1 MNPRIIVLTLATLA
15 FGSTA
20 FIFTGVLNEVANDLG
35 VSVAV
40 AGQLQTAYVLA
51 SALTGPP
58 LALMLGKQ
66 DRKTLL
72 LLGLGGLAVLN
83 VVCALGGGF
92 TTLLI
97 LRTLM
102 GAIGGIIGPA
112 ASISAATLAP
122 PEKRGSAMAAVL
134 GGITLAFMVGI
145 PLGSVVG
152 AAFGWRASFGLAALF
167 AAIAF
172 VAIAFVLPKVV
183 PQVPT
188 VRTAAPWRRVAP
200 LVSVSFIAFSA
211 NALVNSYIAPI
222 LKSGAGVSGASVA
235 SFQALIGF
243 GSVLGLS
250 LGGRGANAG
259 AARWA
264 MIAAFGVQAVALCL
278 HAGELRGGAASGWPT
293 YVAVGVAMFLLSAA
307 IFALVPMVQ
316 TRILEAA
323 GESATV
329 GLAMNSSANS
339 LGQAFGAAFG
349 GLVLAHAGVLG
360 LPLWGLALAGL
371 GALVCAFALPKAA

>member
-1 MNPRIIVLTLATLA
+1 MNPRILVLTLATLA

-20 FIFTGVLNEVANDLG
+20 FIFTGVLNEVAHDLG
-35 VSVAV
+35 VSVSV

-58 LALMLGKQ
+58 LALIMGKR

-83 VVCALGGGF
+83 LACALGGGF
-92 TTLLI
+92 TTLLA
-97 LRTLM
+97 LRTVM
-102 GAIGGIIGPA
+102 GAMGGIIGPA

-134 GGITLAFMVGI
+134 GGITLAFMLGI
-145 PLGSVVG
+145 PLGSLVG

-172 VAIAFVLPKVV
+172 VAIALVLPKVV
-183 PQVPT
+183 PQTPT

-200 LVSVSFIAFSA
+200 LVGVSFIAFSA
-211 NALVNSYIAPI
+211 NSLVNSYIAPI

-235 SFQALIGF
+235 SFQMLIGF

-259 AARWA
+259 AARGA
-264 MIAAFGVQAVALCL
+264 MIAAFGLQAVALCL
-278 HAGELRGGAASGWPT
+278 HASELEGGAPSGWPT
-293 YVAVGVAMFLLSAA
+293 YVAVGAAMFLLSAA

-316 TRILEAA
+316 TRILDAA
-323 GESATV
+323 GDSATV

-349 GLVLAHAGVLG
+349 GLVLAQVGVLG
-360 LPLWGLALAGL
+360 LPLSGLALAGI
-371 GALVCAFALPKAA
+371 GALLCALALPRA